1 MTRLPYL
8 KVLPTTT
15 SFTVAI
21 LLITRALLDQ
31 ELENDRKRSWRLR
44 DWSRAFMQEHF
55 LTTLAPGIVKN
66 FVALSQVVSARAAK
80 TDHRPSVTD
89 DHPQT
94 KL

>member
-1 MTRLPYL
+1 
-8 KVLPTTT
+8 
-15 SFTVAI
+15 
-21 LLITRALLDQ
+21 
-31 ELENDRKRSWRLR
+31 
-44 DWSRAFMQEHF
+44 MQEHF

>member
-31 ELENDRKRSWRLR
+31 ELENDRHFYFSCLTADCLFLIKLQAPWTASATDMRRQLHWLPVIQQIVFKRLTLR
-44 DWSRAFMQEHF
+44 
-55 LTTLAPGIVKN
+55 
-66 FVALSQVVSARAAK
+66 
-80 TDHRPSVTD
+80 
-89 DHPQT
+89 
-94 KL
+94 